1 MRISRRNYNLLP
13 GILDDLARLCRFD
26 SNSVLL
32 AHQDHVE
39 RAAFQHAGKLSLAIA
54 YGQSAMCVIPVHRNG
69 RVGTLLIIVGVVF
82 VFVESEISVRTAVDA
97 KLDRVL

>member
-1 MRISRRNYNLLP
+1 MRISRRNYNLLT

-39 RAAFQHAGKLSLAIA
+39 GAVCQHAGKLSLAIA
-54 YGQSAMCVIPVHRNG
+54 YGQSAMCIIPVQRNG
-69 RVGTLLIIVGVVF
+69 RKHALLIIVVIVF

-97 KLDRVL
+97 KL